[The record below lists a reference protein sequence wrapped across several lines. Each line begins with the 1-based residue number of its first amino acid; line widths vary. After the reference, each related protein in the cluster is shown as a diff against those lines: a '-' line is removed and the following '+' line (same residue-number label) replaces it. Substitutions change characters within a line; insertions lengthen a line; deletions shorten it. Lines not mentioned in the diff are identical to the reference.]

1 MELSTHLDFD
11 LVAVESD
18 DTVSLLLE
26 LRAPAIARDK
36 PRAPAAVQVVL
47 DRSGSMDGPP
57 LYAAQGA
64 LDRLVTR
71 LDRSDSFGLVAFD
84 HETSVVVPAGPLTD
98 KEWVREAVWS
108 LHARG
113 TTNLSGGYLRGL
125 KEARRAAGA
134 RGATLLLLS
143 DGHANEGI
151 ADPDPL
157 AGIAARAHASGITT
171 STLGVGLGY
180 DEALMAAIA
189 RGGSGNALFA
199 KEPDAAAAS
208 IAGEVEG
215 LLEQTVQAA
224 TLTVRPTGGVEGIA
238 LLNDLPA
245 RPVEDGL
252 LIELG
257 DLYAEEE
264 RKLVLRLD
272 VPGTPTLGLAQIA
285 ALELAYVALPDL
297 VTETVT
303 LPVHVNVVPG
313 DAAAGRVANPTVR
326 TELAFQEAQH
336 AKRAAAEAL
345 RVGDR
350 PAALRL
356 YSAAS
361 DGVAGAAACAPADA
375 RPELR
380 QELDMLARL
389 SEDVRV
395 GEASSAA
402 KLSQADAHR
411 KNRKRGRR
419 PR

>member
-1 MELSTHLDFD
+1 MKLLTHLDFD

-26 LRAPAIARDK
+26 LRAPAIALDK
-36 PRAPAAVQVVL
+36 PRAPAAVQIVL
-47 DRSGSMDGPP
+47 DRSGSMDGAP

-64 LDRLVTR
+64 LDRLITR
-71 LDRSDSFGLVAFD
+71 LDPSDSFGLVAFD
-84 HETSVVVPAGPLTD
+84 HETSVVVPAAPLTD
-98 KEWVREAVWS
+98 KDAVRDAVWS

-113 TTNLSGGYLRGL
+113 TTNLSSGYLRGL
-125 KEARRAAGA
+125 QEARRAVGA

-143 DGHANEGI
+143 DWHANEGI
-151 ADPDPL
+151 AEPEPL
-157 AGIAARAHASGITT
+157 AGIAASAHANGVTT

-180 DEALMAAIA
+180 DESLMAAVA

-199 KEPDAAAAS
+199 QDPDAAAAS

-224 TLTVRPTGGVEGIA
+224 TLTVRPMGGVDGIS

-245 RPVEDGL
+245 QPVGDAL
-252 LIELG
+252 VIELG
-257 DLYAEEE
+257 DLYSEEE

-272 VPGTPTLGLAQIA
+272 VPAMPTLGLAQIA
-285 ALELAYVALPDL
+285 ELELAYVAPPEL

-336 AKRAAAEAL
+336 AKRAAADAL
-345 RVGDR
+345 RRGDCS
-350 PAALRL
+350 AALRL
-356 YSAAS
+356 YDAAA
-361 DGVAGAAACAPADA
+361 DGVAGAAARAPVDA
-375 RPELR
+375 QPELR
-380 QELDMLARL
+380 QELEMLARL
-389 SEDVRV
+389 SRDVGV
-395 GEASSAA
+395 GETSSAA

-411 KNRKRGRR
+411 KNRKRGRG